1 MKRHVHIGYVIA
13 LSGEQHYSG
22 ASFLDVDRIIF
33 EEFMER
39 GTYLPNEPAKL
50 MIFYSTV
57 DRKRGTTKMYLVGN
71 TISRICP
78 YLNDWGLLQTVRNLK
93 QGQITK
99 IDFHNEDTTVSI
111 AIEYCKS
118 SGGKKLAIGSSASMV
133 DSGSWQTTPQPKLP
147 KSKKEYKI
155 VYRIGFQYMGFKFLG
170 ELLQDNQDLLWFI
183 FPYNKEFSDKII
195 VFSDVIKTSRYWQK
209 DIYNI
214 SIKNKRLQTIFNT
227 FKENCIFYSDDLC
240 RN

>member
-1 MKRHVHIGYVIA
+1 
-13 LSGEQHYSG
+13 
-22 ASFLDVDRIIF
+22 
-33 EEFMER
+33 
-39 GTYLPNEPAKL
+39 
-50 MIFYSTV
+50 
-57 DRKRGTTKMYLVGN
+57 
-71 TISRICP
+71 
-78 YLNDWGLLQTVRNLK
+78 
-93 QGQITK
+93 
-99 IDFHNEDTTVSI
+99 
-111 AIEYCKS
+111 
-118 SGGKKLAIGSSASMV
+118 MV

-147 KSKKEYKI
+147 KSKNEYKI

-170 ELLQDNQDLLWFI
+170 DLLQDNQDLLWFI
-183 FPYNKEFSDKII
+183 YPFNKEFSNKII